1 MHDRKPTWIFSSFSS
16 SKVCDK
22 QIYYFDV
29 RDGKCTT
36 WRALHNMTHSP
47 IYFFSVLK
55 WILLN
60 IHTQRK
66 IHHICK
72 SVFFNWIKTHQL
84 NVWLKFKAFF
94 FFFFC
99 FLFTESWP
107 NLIYQLYQDSQS
119 SVSFSLKEELLSV
132 MHQQQHIH
140 LNNATV
146 TLGKA
151 VVRDHDMN
159 KIISNVWNKFGISL
173 PLKWLLHRQE
183 LCLQLVAVSIFKVTG
198 VKTLI
203 KRP

>member
-1 MHDRKPTWIFSSFSS
+1 MVNALPEEL
-16 SKVCDK
+16 
-22 QIYYFDV
+22 Y
-29 RDGKCTT
+29 TT
-36 WRALHNMTHSP
+36 WLIHPFTFFLCSSGFYLIFTHREKY
-47 IYFFSVLK
+47 ITSV
-55 WILLN
+55 
-60 IHTQRK
+60 
-66 IHHICK
+66 K

-84 NVWLKFKAFF
+84 NVWLKFKGF

-183 LCLQLVAVSIFKVTG
+183 LCLQLVAVSIFKVTL
-198 VKTLI
+198 VS
-203 KRP
+203 RRW